1 MKGWGVNPSD
11 LHPVNFDRFVEH
23 QNIMV
28 MMHEM
33 TGYRRIRCIDQA
45 GFGIEAFRMVIPD
58 DWTCYGGITWV
69 NDMHMPV
76 YINFAVASPDGL
88 IAFEGFPILKFTW
101 SSNPMAVMNQQ
112 LWQSQ
117 STKVAAPM
125 QPDEV
130 LLKYIIAPFRQKMQP
145 YRIVLRG
152 PVHPDDPMVADA
164 FTPRIEANVRFG
176 KVRIA
181 YEIAENPIEEE
192 FYAGVLYEQVP
203 VIGGNFI
210 LWQMQTGSIRAP
222 EGHLEENLPLFR
234 TMKASLRP
242 NEIWVRQL
250 TDLMIGSYQQ
260 QIANIQQIGVFSRKY
275 SHMQDRLREQR
286 IRSWEESNRQFEAD
300 RAVNNTQID
309 RESPSER
316 FSREAILGLERRW
329 DPYEEKEIDV
339 EGGHVDVW
347 INALGDRILSDSY
360 NYNPDEHLM
369 GNWKRMETL

>member
-1 MKGWGVNPSD
+1 
-11 LHPVNFDRFVEH
+11 
-23 QNIMV
+23 
-28 MMHEM
+28 MHEM
-33 TGYRRIRCIDQA
+33 TGYRQIQCIDKA

-69 NDMHMPV
+69 NDMHMPA
-76 YINFAVASPDGL
+76 YINFAVTSPDGL
-88 IAFEGFPILKFTW
+88 KAFEGFPILKFTW
-101 SSNPMAVMNQQ
+101 SNNPMTVMNQQ
-112 LWQSQ
+112 FWQSQ

-125 QPDEV
+125 QSEEA

-152 PVHPDDPMVADA
+152 PVHPDDPMVADSSA
-164 FTPRIEANVRFG
+164 PRMPAANVRFG

-181 YEIAENPIEEE
+181 YEVEKNTIEEE

-203 VIGGNFI
+203 VMTGDFI

-250 TDLMIGSYQQ
+250 TDLITGSYQQ
-260 QIANIQQIGVFSRKY
+260 QTANIRQIGIFSRQY
-275 SHMQDRLREQR
+275 SQMQDHLREQR
-286 IRSWEESNRQFEAD
+286 MRSWEESNRRFEAD
-300 RAVNNTQID
+300 RAAYNAQVD
-309 RESPSER
+309 KESPSER

-347 INALGDRILSDSY
+347 TNALGDKILSDSY
-360 NYNPDEHLM
+360 NYNPNEHLM
-369 GNWKRMETL
+369 GNWKRMNPF